1 MELNELAALQN
12 QVLWAAFLVAV
23 FFGWIVQ
30 RSHFCTMGAISDV
43 INVGDSSRAKMWLLS
58 VVTASLALW
67 GMDALGL
74 LKVTD
79 SIYASGRI
87 IVGSALVGGF
97 SFGFGMVLASGCGSK
112 TLVRIGG
119 GSLKSLVVFVVMGV
133 TAYATLRGITAVLR
147 TETLD
152 RVSFDLSTSL
162 IPLHLA
168 DWIGVSP
175 AWAGFCLAAALFV
188 LAWVWALKSP
198 EFRQS
203 AWGWSALA
211 VGLSVAAMWYVSGH
225 MGYVQEHPQTLEPAF
240 LATNSQ
246 QMEALTF
253 TAPMAYT
260 LHWLILFSDQSN
272 HLTIAIV
279 SVAGVVI
286 GSLIENWRAH
296 TFRWEG
302 FSSTQDTALHLG
314 GAVLMGFGGVTAMG
328 CTVGQGL
335 SGASTLS
342 ITSFLALAG
351 IIAGGVAGLKFQL
364 WLLMRED

>member
-1 MELNELAALQN
+1 MELNELAALKTQF
-12 QVLWAAFLVAV
+12 LWAAFLVSV
-23 FFGWIVQ
+23 LFGWIVQ
-30 RSHFCTMGAISDV
+30 RSHFCTMGAISDW
-43 INVGDSSRAKMWLLS
+43 INMGDSSRAKMWVLS

-67 GMDALGL
+67 GMNAIGWLR
-74 LKVTD
+74 VTD

-87 IVGSALVGGF
+87 IVASALVGGF

-119 GSLKSLVVFVVMGV
+119 GSLKSLVVFFVMGV
-133 TAYATLRGITAVLR
+133 TAYATLRGITAVFR
-147 TETLD
+147 TQTLD
-152 RVSFDLSTSL
+152 RLSIDLETSL

-168 DWIGVSP
+168 DWLGTNANVTAVS
-175 AWAGFCLAAALFV
+175 LAAALFIW
-188 LAWVWALKSP
+188 AWAWALRSD

-203 AWGWSALA
+203 ALGWSAL
-211 VGLSVAAMWYVSGH
+211 VIGFSVAAMWFVSGH
-225 MGYVQEHPQTLEPAF
+225 LGFVVEHPETLESAYI
-240 LATNSQ
+240 ATNSQ

-279 SVAGVVI
+279 SVFGVVV
-286 GSLIENWRAH
+286 GSIIENWRAK

-302 FSSTQDTALHLG
+302 FNGTQDTALHIV

-335 SGASTLS
+335 SGVSTLS
-342 ITSFLALAG
+342 MTSALALAG
-351 IIAGGVAGLKFQL
+351 IVAGGVAGLKFQL